1 MKKTNHAVMMGAL
14 LLAMCLGIG
23 EACGELFNLTS
34 TIDGAQAYAGA
45 GSGSPG
51 TGMATVSYDDSTTLL
66 GWDIS
71 WGGLLGTETAMH
83 FHGPAS
89 PGVNAGVMVNISA
102 ISGTSSPSVGSTTIS
117 TTQAAE
123 LLNDLWYINIHTDRD
138 PGGEIRGQVL
148 LIPEPT
154 SVILCLGGLVGMGFV
169 VRRKRYAR

>member
-1 MKKTNHAVMMGAL
+1 MNKTNHAVMMGAL

-34 TIDGAQAYAGA
+34 TIDGAQANAGA
-45 GSGSPG
+45 GTGSPG
-51 TGMATVSYDDSTTLL
+51 TGMATVSYDDSTNLL

-71 WGGLLGTETAMH
+71 WGGLLGTETVMH

-89 PGVNAGVMVNISA
+89 PEENAGVEVNFGT

-117 TTQAAE
+117 TSQAAS
-123 LLNDLWYINIHTDRD
+123 LLDDLWYINIHTDRN

-154 SVILCLGGLVGMGFV
+154 SVILCLGGFAGMGFV
-169 VRRKRYAR
+169 VRRNRYAR